1 MCLLAKFGDH
11 RSYRNVDV
19 NMKIQYG
26 DINMDIN
33 GDSYIN
39 SNMNTVEKGR
49 FLRDSENRF

>member
-1 MCLLAKFGDH
+1 
-11 RSYRNVDV
+11 
-19 NMKIQYG
+19 MKIQYR

-39 SNMNTVEKGR
+39 YNTNTVEKAR

>member
-1 MCLLAKFGDH
+1 
-11 RSYRNVDV
+11 
-19 NMKIQYG
+19 MKIQYG

-39 SNMNTVEKGR
+39 SNMNTVEKAR